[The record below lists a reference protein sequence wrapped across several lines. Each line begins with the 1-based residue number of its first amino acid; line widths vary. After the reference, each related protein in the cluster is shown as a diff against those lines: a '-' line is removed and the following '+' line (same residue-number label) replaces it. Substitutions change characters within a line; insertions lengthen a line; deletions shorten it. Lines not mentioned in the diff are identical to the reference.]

1 MIFASASNGC
11 LKSYVK
17 PTEPPPQIMK
27 RSADEILTMVS
38 QRAHAIQQVKTLIT
52 IEIHGKRP
60 PAFIMQSQGFQ
71 AALWAQPPG
80 QIRLQG
86 FNPMGGILFDLISE
100 DGHLKVSAPGQP
112 EAVQET
118 LERLLV
124 REGQKSSFSSL
135 QVLDT
140 LASGGQPLIRSSEF
154 SAVEQTADEIIL
166 YQFLLNSNGKA
177 HLVRKYWL
185 ESNNLLAKQAVYFDA
200 SGRPLITVLYNDYQS
215 IPSPKEVS
223 TLAGEAAV
231 PFGAASGENFWP
243 RKITMDLNGRTQLLT
258 TFHEV
263 KLNQPFQNGAF
274 SSGVSPR

>member
-1 MIFASASNGC
+1 MRFWVLVAAMILVLVSNGC

-27 RSADEILTMVS
+27 RSADEILAMVS

-52 IEIHGKRP
+52 IEIQGKRP
-60 PAFIMQSQGFQ
+60 PGFILPSQGFQ

-86 FNPMGGILFDLISE
+86 FNPVGGILFDLVSE
-100 DGHLKVSAPGQP
+100 DGHLKLSAPGQP
-112 EAVQET
+112 EAIQGT

-124 REGQKSSFSSL
+124 RDGQNSSFSSL
-135 QVLDT
+135 QLLDA

-154 SAVEQTADEIIL
+154 SAVEQTGGEVIL
-166 YQFLLNSNGKA
+166 YQIILNPDGKA

-185 ESNNLLAKQAVYFDA
+185 ESNNLLATKAVYFDA
-200 SGRPLITVLYNDYQS
+200 SGRSLITALYHDYQS
-215 IPSPKEVS
+215 IPPSS
-223 TLAGEAAV
+223 TA
-231 PFGAASGENFWP
+231 PGENFWP
-243 RKITMDLNGRTQLLT
+243 REITMNLNGRTQLLA

-263 KLNQPFQNGAF
+263 QLNQPFQSGAF
-274 SSGVSPR
+274 RFGVPLQ